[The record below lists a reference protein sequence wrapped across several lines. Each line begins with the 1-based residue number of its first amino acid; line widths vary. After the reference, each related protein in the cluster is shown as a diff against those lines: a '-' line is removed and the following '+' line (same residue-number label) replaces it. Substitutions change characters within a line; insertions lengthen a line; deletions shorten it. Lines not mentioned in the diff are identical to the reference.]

1 MSLMLKVIYSNSE
14 EETKKYAKEFA
25 STLKGNETII
35 LIGDLR
41 FR

>member
-1 MSLMLKVIYSNSE
+1 MLKVIYSKSE
-14 EETKKYAKEFA
+14 EETKSFAKEFA

-35 LIGDLR
+35 LIGELR